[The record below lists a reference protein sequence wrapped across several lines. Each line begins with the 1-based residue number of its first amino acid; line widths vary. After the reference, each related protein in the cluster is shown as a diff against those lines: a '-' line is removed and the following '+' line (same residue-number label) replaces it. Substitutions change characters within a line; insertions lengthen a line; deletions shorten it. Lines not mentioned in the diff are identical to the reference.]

1 MWITISLSL
10 LVIIISYCARYKRA
24 EFALPLS
31 FLIIFIFTAIR
42 FNYGTDYPGYYKMF
56 NSITTFSKIFSTY
69 SKAFQVEKG
78 WLILCYIFKPIGF
91 FGMIFFLSG
100 FTCYT
105 YYSLIK
111 KYVSVNYY
119 WLAVLIYA
127 FSFEIMLIQFSAIRQ
142 AVAIAIFLN
151 AIKYLFEKRSI
162 LKYVLLIFLAGTIH
176 SSAYFLIIFVAFAFE
191 KFQKSNIIGY
201 IILILFFLLLI
212 FGQDLRHA
220 LSNLSDFFVGD
231 RYAKRFATNVP
242 TDNTLIGSIFWSLLL
257 IIIIY
262 FSRAQPLNYKYLFYL
277 YSIYF
282 MTYAL
287 SNLIFLADRLGYYF
301 APFCIIVLPQI
312 ASTEKNKIVKYGILT
327 LFLLLMFYRYYHMFS
342 FDFMI
347 SGYSKYHTIFSTLF

>member
-1 MWITISLSL
+1 MWITISLSI
-10 LVIIISYCARYKRA
+10 LVIIISFCARYKRA

-42 FNYGTDYPGYYKMF
+42 FNYGTDYPGYYRMF
-56 NSITTFSKIFSTY
+56 NSITSFSKIFTTY
-69 SKAFQVEKG
+69 YKAFEVEKG

-91 FGMIFFLSG
+91 FGMIFILSG

-119 WLAVLIYA
+119 WLAVLIYV

-142 AVAIAIFLN
+142 TVSIAIFLN
-151 AIKYLFEKRSI
+151 AIKYLYEKRSI
-162 LKYVLLIFLAGTIH
+162 LKYILLILLAGTIH
-176 SSAYFLIIFVAFAFE
+176 SSAYFLIIFVVFAFE
-191 KFQKSNIIGY
+191 KIQKSNIVGY
-201 IILILFFLLLI
+201 IILIIFFLLLFDGHDI
-212 FGQDLRHA
+212 KHVLSS
-220 LSNLSDFFVGD
+220 LSNLFFGD
-231 RYAKRFATNVP
+231 RYAERFATNVP
-242 TDNTLIGSIFWSLLL
+242 TRNTLIGSIFWSLLL

-262 FSRAQPLNYKYLFYL
+262 FSRAQPLNFKYLFYF
-277 YSIYF
+277 YSFYF
-282 MTYAL
+282 MTYVL

-312 ASTEKNKIVKYGILT
+312 VSTEKNRIVKYGILA

-347 SGYSKYHTIFSTLF
+347 NGYSKYHTIFSTLF